1 MFSGLCVH
9 PPRKG
14 QLLGSGSHFS
24 VFLSSFLLHLSLLS
38 AASISSSHPDYSHR
52 FTNISSNKTFPGPMS
67 PFSYHTNPLLLDST
81 ILERTAFFIFF
92 IAISNLSSFLLFFCN
107 SIGIVLLSLSVAPSS
122 KTQWLLCC
130 PNLDISTAFYIT
142 GSIWKYS
149 PGFSYPICCC
159 FSVSLTGSF
168 IFFCWNFGY
177 YLDYLWMLPWS
188 SHLDRYFLLWH
199 LIYFCCF

>member
-38 AASISSSHPDYSHR
+38 AASISSSHPDYSHQ

-92 IAISNLSSFLLFFCN
+92 IAISNLSSFLLFLLQFHWNCLAQLISGSIFQNTMAALLSQSRYLN
-107 SIGIVLLSLSVAPSS
+107 SFLHNWVRLEILSWFLLPHMLLLLSL
-122 KTQWLLCC
+122 TDWLLHLLLLELQILFRLSL
-130 PNLDISTAFYIT
+130 NASLIL
-142 GSIWKYS
+142 S
-149 PGFSYPICCC
+149 P
-159 FSVSLTGSF
+159 
-168 IFFCWNFGY
+168 
-177 YLDYLWMLPWS
+177 
-188 SHLDRYFLLWH
+188 
-199 LIYFCCF
+199 